1 MWTTPEKQTKG
12 RETLRNANQNKTTS
26 RAGYKIKA
34 YGKKAKKKKKK
45 RKEKEKKATKKSIQ
59 N

>member
-26 RAGYKIKA
+26 RAGYKKA
-34 YGKKAKKKKKK
+34 YEKKKKKP
-45 RKEKEKKATKKSIQ
+45 KETFRIKGAL
-59 N
+59 